1 VSGTAREVVADIR
14 AWLAEVEEPAALT
27 IETSGSTG
35 KPKQVMLARS
45 AVLASAR
52 ATVRRLGTEGRWL
65 LALSPAYVAGVQVI
79 VRSLLAGQ
87 EPVIVAEHPSFAAAF
102 LAAGGGPI
110 FVSLVAAQLP
120 ELLDDEDDLTALR
133 GCHTVLVGGG
143 PFSHQL
149 RRRTEDLGVNA
160 VATYGSSETAGGCVY
175 DGLPLDGVAVAV
187 AADGRIRIGGPTLFS
202 GYAGDPALTAAS
214 LADGWFLTS
223 DRGEFEASGRLR
235 VLGRLDDVVVS
246 GGVNVPTGEVT
257 DRLRRHPG
265 VSAAAVLGVPDDR
278 WGQRVVAVVVPTN
291 TPAPTLDAVREFV
304 AADLP
309 RAWAP
314 HQLLVLDALPL
325 LPNGKLDRVQLR
337 AAASADAARGSGR

>member
-1 VSGTAREVVADIR
+1 VSGTPREVVAGIR
-14 AWLAEVEEPAALT
+14 AWLGEVEEPAPLI

-35 KPKQVMLARS
+35 SPKRVVLERS

-52 ATVRRLGTEGRWL
+52 ATARRLGAEGRWL
-65 LALSPAYVAGVQVI
+65 LALPPAYVAGVQVV

-87 EPVIVAEHPSFAAAF
+87 EPVIVAEHPSFATAF
-102 LAAGGGPI
+102 AAAGDGPV
-110 FVSLVAAQLP
+110 FVSLVAAQLS

-143 PFSHQL
+143 PFSLRL

-187 AADGRIRIGGPTLFS
+187 AEDGRIRIGGPTLFS

-214 LADGWFLTS
+214 LVDGWFLTS
-223 DRGEFEASGRLR
+223 DQGEFDPDGRLR
-235 VLGRLDDVVVS
+235 VLGRLDDVVVT
-246 GGVNVPTGEVT
+246 GGVNVPTGQVS
-257 DRLRRHPG
+257 DRLLQHPG
-265 VSAAAVLGVPDDR
+265 VSAAFVLGVPDDR
-278 WGQRVVAVVVPTN
+278 WGQRVVGVVVPTSS
-291 TPAPTLDAVREFV
+291 PAPTLDEVRDFV
-304 AADLP
+304 AAHLP

-314 HQLLVLDALPL
+314 HQLLVLGALPL
-325 LPNGKLDRVQLR
+325 LPNGKPDRAQLG
-337 AAASADAARGSGR
+337 ALASAAPGSGG